1 MYIFFI
7 GSDEYYKI
15 FTLYGQRKSQ
25 ALRISLI
32 CTTTNNFN
40 HYCEESNRGLSFKV
54 SNHSL

>member
-1 MYIFFI
+1 M